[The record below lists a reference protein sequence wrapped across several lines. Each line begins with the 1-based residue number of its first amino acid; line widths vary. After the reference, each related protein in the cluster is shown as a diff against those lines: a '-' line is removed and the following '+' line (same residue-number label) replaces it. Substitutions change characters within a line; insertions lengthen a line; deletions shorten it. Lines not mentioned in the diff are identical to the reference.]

1 MSGLRPVILIAFAPL
16 LLGGCLAKTALDVA
30 TAPVKIASKAVD
42 LATTSQSEADEARG
56 REIRRR
62 EERIGKLQR
71 EHDKLAEKCLD
82 GSDNACRDAIVV
94 RQEIEALLPGVPV
107 EPRS

>member
-1 MSGLRPVILIAFAPL
+1 MPHPRPVFLIALAPL
-16 LLGGCLAKTALDVA
+16 LLGGCLAKTALDIA

-62 EERIGKLQR
+62 EEQLGKLER
-71 EHDKLAEKCLD
+71 EHDKLMEKCLD
-82 GSDNACRDAIVV
+82 GSDNACRDAVIL
-94 RQEIEALLPGVPV
+94 QQQIQASLPAVPI
-107 EPRS
+107 EPRG